1 MKTNPILLNCLI
13 RYLFFNLG
21 SVDGTK
27 GDWIG
32 IDWDDP
38 SRGKHDG
45 SHKGNNYFSTK
56 TETSGSFVRI
66 TKVSKGR
73 IKQPVKSNLYMFLY
87 YLVRYFVQRGSSKK
101 YLYMILT
108 FFDHLLIG

>member
-1 MKTNPILLNCLI
+1 M
-13 RYLFFNLG
+13 YFNLG

-73 IKQPVKSNLYMFLY
+73 THECCQYTNLEQTKISQSHKSLR
-87 YLVRYFVQRGSSKK
+87 VG
-101 YLYMILT
+101 
-108 FFDHLLIG
+108 